1 MRQETFTLSQKELQR
16 VSVISTCIK
25 GDLACASAAELLS
38 LSVRHIKRLKRR
50 LREGGEAALAHANR
64 GRPSHRRL
72 PERTRQAVLRLART
86 KYAGFNDHH
95 LTEKLHE
102 VEGLSLSRETLR
114 RLLPKEGLG
123 SPPKRRAP
131 AHRQRR
137 LSPSL
142 AGDLVQLDGSPHDW
156 LEGRGARL
164 TALGMQDDA
173 TGKILAAQFFP
184 AETAA
189 GYFRLLQR
197 LLRRFGVPT
206 AFYGDRSGI
215 FVHHDDH
222 WTVEEELAGRRQ
234 PTQFGRA
241 LQQLGITFIA
251 AQSPQAK
258 GRVERLWGVLQDR
271 LCSELRLAH
280 ASDLDSANRVL
291 RSFLT
296 DYNRRF
302 ARTPRDTATAWRLAP
317 HDLDRICSFR
327 HERIVSNDNV
337 VQWEGRRLQIPPQAR
352 RFSFAG
358 AKVQLYQT
366 LDGRISLYYGE
377 TRLEHTTASGGGHFH
392 VAGWVTNSRC
402 YNTRPRRS
410 LSVNQQV

>member
-16 VSVISTCIK
+16 VSVISACIK
-25 GDLACASAAELLS
+25 GDLACASAAGLLC
-38 LSVRHIKRLKRR
+38 LSVRHIKRLKKRF
-50 LREGGEAALAHANR
+50 REGGEAALAHANR

-72 PERTRQAVLRLART
+72 PERNRRIVLRLARS

-95 LTEKLHE
+95 FAEKLNE
-102 VEGLSLSRETLR
+102 VEGFCLSRETLR
-114 RLLPKEGLG
+114 RLLRREGLG
-123 SPPKRRAP
+123 SPRQRRAP

-137 LSPSL
+137 
-142 AGDLVQLDGSPHDW
+142 ARVAREGELVQLDGSPHDW
-156 LEGRGARL
+156 LEGRGPQL

-173 TGKILAAQFFP
+173 SGQILAAQFFLSES
-184 AETAA
+184 AE
-189 GYFRLLQR
+189 GYFRLLQC

-215 FVHHDDH
+215 FVRHDDS
-222 WTVEEELAGRRQ
+222 WTLEEELAGKRQ

-241 LQQLGITFIA
+241 LGELGITFIA

-258 GRVERLWGVLQDR
+258 GRIERLWGVLQDR

-280 ASDLDSANRVL
+280 AVDRESANAVL
-291 RSFLT
+291 HKFVA

-302 ARTPRDTATAWRLAP
+302 SRTPRDAAKAWRPAP
-317 HDLDRICSFR
+317 DDLQRICAFV

-337 VQWEGRRLQIPPQAR
+337 VQWEGRRFQIPPQNR

-358 AKVQLYQT
+358 AKVQLYQA
-366 LDGRISLYYGE
+366 LNGRVALYYGD
-377 TRLEHTTASGGGHFH
+377 TRLEHRAI
-392 VAGWVTNSRC
+392 V
-402 YNTRPRRS
+402 
-410 LSVNQQV
+410 QQG